1 MYPYMLSAANEGK
14 ITFNKAVELCSYN
27 PAKIFG
33 CDAKG
38 AIEVGKDAD
47 IVIYNPT
54 KDFTITNDKMHSDC
68 DHTIWE
74 GIKVKGLSRG
84 YLLKRQARIQGRRV
98 LGRAWLGQVH
108 KEKLKR

>member
-47 IVIYNPT
+47 IVIFSGDPL
-54 KDFTITNDKMHSDC
+54 SVC
-68 DHTIWE
+68 DTPDMVIVN
-74 GIKVKGLSRG
+74 GTVI
-84 YLLKRQARIQGRRV
+84 
-98 LGRAWLGQVH
+98 
-108 KEKLKR
+108 